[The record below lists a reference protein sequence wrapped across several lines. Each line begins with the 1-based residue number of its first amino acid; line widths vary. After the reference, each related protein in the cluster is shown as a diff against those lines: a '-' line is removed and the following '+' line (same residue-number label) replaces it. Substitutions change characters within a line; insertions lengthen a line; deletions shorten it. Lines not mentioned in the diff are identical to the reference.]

1 MVRFCLQVHATAHDV
16 FPTVIKEKETIK
28 SIMVPVE
35 DPNVEGLEEE
45 TPAATYTRKP
55 TSLQSSFY
63 CCELVLLMYAHNKN
77 NGE

>member
-1 MVRFCLQVHATAHDV
+1 MLLVHASAHDV
-16 FPTVIKEKETIK
+16 FLTVIKEKDSIK
-28 SIMVPVE
+28 SIMVPVD

-45 TPAATYTRKP
+45 TPAATSTLKP

-63 CCELVLLMYAHNKN
+63 CCEFVLRMYAHNKN